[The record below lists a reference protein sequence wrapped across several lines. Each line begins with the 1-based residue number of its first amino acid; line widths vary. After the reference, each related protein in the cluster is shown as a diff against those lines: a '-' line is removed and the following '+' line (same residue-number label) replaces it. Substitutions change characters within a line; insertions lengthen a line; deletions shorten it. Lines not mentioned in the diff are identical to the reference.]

1 MIIPHRGGR
10 AGGSLLPL
18 SEKLAPRKR
27 TGLEFIYGAGESAA
41 EVIVGSGVTTW
52 KPRAAVAQD
61 GDDLWRGGAT
71 AQQFFSD
78 PFISDAP
85 VRLWEAFKNPQSVQ
99 PSSIAAGRAG
109 GWFAAR
115 QTVCID
121 GIVGHV
127 RRNRARRQRQVGRTS
142 HTAFGLLQ
150 QSATPRGQAS
160 VGVQHLQ
167 PRRIAASV
175 ASLWFFIGEPSQT
188 AQVTPI
194 GAGQV
199 AAIGE
204 SQILADEA
212 GDGRLDGSGADSH
225 PGLQI
230 AGAGL
235 EYHTRFVPGTSTY
248 VEGAAEKN
256 PMIRRGYSRDH
267 RPDCEQLVI
276 ALIVNNEGFPF
287 SYETFDGNR
296 TDVST
301 METILRMVER
311 KYGKA
316 RRIWVFDRG
325 IVSEENLAA
334 IRKRDGQYLTGTP
347 RSQMKQFE
355 AELLKEDWTQVRPE
369 VEVKKVAIPQGEETY
384 ILCRTSG
391 RKEKEKA
398 IRNRFSNSMETAL
411 KGLEKAIATG
421 RLKDRNKMERR
432 LGKIQARHPQVNDL
446 YDVALKDTAEGVR
459 LFWQIKED
467 RKNWRESREGAY
479 LLRTNL
485 QAETAEELWSKYMQ
499 LTEAEASFR
508 ALKSELSIR
517 PLFHQLEPRV
527 KAHVMVAFLGYA
539 LWVTLKHLLKRRP
552 AIVPKPSASGVENAQ
567 PMTPMKAIA
576 LLSTLQSADI
586 VLPTTDGRE
595 IRLRRI
601 TEPTAEQKSLLRQL
615 GISLP
620 EHLQFHRE
628 CSADSAI
635 A

>member
-1 MIIPHRGGR
+1 MFLRQHGSHKDGKDHTYWSLVETVRTPDGPRQKTICYLGELNSSAQARWVKTVEVFNDQGDAQQLKLFPSNVEPPGDDPQVARVLLNKVRLERTRMFGSCFLGLDLWKRLELDRFFERTVDCGAADVPWSRVAALLAINRLCAPGSELAIEQRWYPSTALDDLLEIEEGKINDTRLYRCLDRILPHKT
-10 AGGSLLPL
+10 
-18 SEKLAPRKR
+18 KLERHLKER
-27 TGLEFIYGAGESAA
+27 YGALFGA
-41 EVIVGSGVTTW
+41 EFDVLLY
-52 KPRAAVAQD
+52 
-61 GDDLWRGGAT
+61 DL
-71 AQQFFSD
+71 
-78 PFISDAP
+78 
-85 VRLWEAFKNPQSVQ
+85 
-99 PSSIAAGRAG
+99 
-109 GWFAAR
+109 
-115 QTVCID
+115 
-121 GIVGHV
+121 
-127 RRNRARRQRQVGRTS
+127 
-142 HTAFGLLQ
+142 
-150 QSATPRGQAS
+150 
-160 VGVQHLQ
+160 
-167 PRRIAASV
+167 
-175 ASLWFFIGEPSQT
+175 
-188 AQVTPI
+188 
-194 GAGQV
+194 
-199 AAIGE
+199 
-204 SQILADEA
+204 
-212 GDGRLDGSGADSH
+212 
-225 PGLQI
+225 
-230 AGAGL
+230 
-235 EYHTRFVPGTSTY
+235 TSTY

-256 PMIRRGYSRDH
+256 PMVRRGYSRDH

-347 RSQMKQFE
+347 RSQMKRFE
-355 AELLKEDWTQVRPE
+355 AELLKEDWTRVRPE
-369 VEVKKVAIPQGEETY
+369 VEVKKVAIPDGEETY

-446 YDVALKDTAEGVR
+446 YDLELQDAEEGVR

-485 QAETAEELWSKYMQ
+485 KAETAEELWSKYMQ

-539 LWVTLKHLLKRRP
+539 MWVTLKHLLKRHP
-552 AIVPKPSASGVENAQ
+552 AVVPTPSLSGVDNAQ

-620 EHLQFHRE
+620 EHLQFRRE
-628 CSADSAI
+628 CSADSVVA
-635 A
+635 